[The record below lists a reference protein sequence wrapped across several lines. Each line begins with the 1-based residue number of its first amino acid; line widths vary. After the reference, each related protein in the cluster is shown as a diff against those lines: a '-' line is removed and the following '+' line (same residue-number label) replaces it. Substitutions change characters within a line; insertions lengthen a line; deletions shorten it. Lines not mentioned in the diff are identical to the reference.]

1 MGTTLA
7 IIERSHRGTLEQQYA
22 HVLWLVHGLH
32 RQSPMVVLLRGGA
45 ALYSLNSQWEAPL
58 DLGGMP
64 WGSFPDYSSAL
75 ERLRVDGADVL
86 VEAASLKRFGL
97 DDAPLL
103 PGIVTV
109 DDDEIV
115 RVAAEADR
123 IWYL

>member
-1 MGTTLA
+1 MGATLA
-7 IIERSHRGTLEQQYA
+7 IIERSHRGTVEQQYA

-32 RQSPMVVLLRGGA
+32 RQSAMVVLLRGGA
-45 ALYSLNSQWEAPL
+45 ALYSLNPQWETPL
-58 DLGGMP
+58 DVGGVL
-64 WGSFPDYSSAL
+64 WGSFPDYSTAL

-103 PGIVTV
+103 PGIVAV
-109 DDDEIV
+109 NDDEIV